1 MTNHLWT
8 VPRIR
13 PNLLRSQVPTIMNAM
28 FFKPLNAPALLI
40 AVLLITSSDIH
51 AESDSDVPGIELQT
65 CELLVPGTP
74 LSTVG
79 ECGWLEVAENPEEPD
94 GRQIRV
100 RVARIPARGRVAEPD
115 PLIFF
120 AGGPGQSAT
129 ESWPIVAGALRKV
142 NENRDILLVD
152 QRGTGQSNP
161 LKCPQIE
168 LDEAL
173 ALDWD
178 ELGRSTQQCLDSLDG
193 DPRYYTTT
201 IAMHDIDAA
210 REALGYETVNL
221 YGGSYGTRAAQVY
234 LRLYPERVRSVVLD
248 GVVPQTLALGTEH
261 AKKLDQAIYRVLAAC
276 DEDVLCGESFPDTTG
291 KLIGLIRELDQNP
304 VDVTVQHPTT
314 GEPFD
319 LTFNREVL
327 STSLRFLTYSADT
340 QAMLP
345 LLIHEAA
352 TEQRF
357 DRLAS
362 QMLIAATGLQQSI
375 SQGMEMSVMCSEDY
389 PLYPPEPEPNEYLL
403 GDIME
408 KAVGI
413 QCGIWPRGPVPDNFH
428 EPVGGDV
435 PVLLLSGE
443 LDPVTPPEYAD
454 QVAVHFTS
462 SRHLVAPGQGHIATT
477 RGCMGKI
484 VSEFVIEGS
493 ADDLETDCMSNLQP
507 TPFFISLTGPTP

>member
-1 MTNHLWT
+1 M
-8 VPRIR
+8 IF
-13 PNLLRSQVPTIMNAM
+13 M
-28 FFKPLNAPALLI
+28 FFKRLSVAALL
-40 AVLLITSSDIH
+40 SSSLFLAAPVVFAQAD
-51 AESDSDVPGIELQT
+51 EEPSGLELET
-65 CELLVPGTP
+65 CELVVPGTP
-74 LSTVG
+74 LTTIG
-79 ECGWLEVAENPEEPD
+79 ECGWMDAAENPDDPA

-100 RVARIPARGRVAEPD
+100 RVARIPARGRTTEPD
-115 PLIFF
+115 PLVFF

-129 ESWPIVAGALRKV
+129 ESWPIIAGALKKV
-142 NENRDILLVD
+142 NETRDILLVD

-178 ELGRSTQQCLDSLDG
+178 ELGRTTRECLDSLDG
-193 DPRYYTTT
+193 DPRFYTTT

-210 REALGYETVNL
+210 RAALGYETVNL

-234 LRLYPERVRSVVLD
+234 LRLFPERVRTVVLD

-261 AKKLDQAIYRVLAAC
+261 AEKLDQAIYRVLKNC
-276 DEDVLCGESFPDTTG
+276 DADALCNEAFPATAE
-291 KLIGLIRELDQNP
+291 KLATLIQELEADP
-304 VDVTVQHPTT
+304 VTVTVEHPTT
-314 GEPFD
+314 GMPFT

-345 LLIHEAA
+345 LLINEAA

-375 SQGMEMSVMCSEDY
+375 SQGMELSVMCAEDY
-389 PLYPPEPEPNEYLL
+389 PLFPQEPAANSYLM
-403 GDIME
+403 GDIMH
-408 KAVGI
+408 KSVGI
-413 QCGIWPRGPVPDNFH
+413 QCEIWPRGPVPENFH
-428 EPVGGDV
+428 EPVTGDL

-454 QVAVHFTS
+454 QVAVHFS
-462 SRHLVAPGQGHIATT
+462 NSRHLIAPGQGHIATT

-484 VSEFVIEGS
+484 VSEFIIEGS
-493 ADDLETDCMSNLQP
+493 ADDLETDCISNMQA

>member
-1 MTNHLWT
+1 M
-8 VPRIR
+8 IF
-13 PNLLRSQVPTIMNAM
+13 M
-28 FFKPLNAPALLI
+28 FFKRLSVAALL
-40 AVLLITSSDIH
+40 SSSLFLAAPVVFAQAD
-51 AESDSDVPGIELQT
+51 EEPSGLELET
-65 CELLVPGTP
+65 CELVVPGTP
-74 LSTVG
+74 LTTIG
-79 ECGWLEVAENPEEPD
+79 ECGWMDAAENPDDPA

-100 RVARIPARGRVAEPD
+100 RVARIPARGRTTEPD
-115 PLIFF
+115 PLVFF

-129 ESWPIVAGALRKV
+129 ESWPIIAGALNKV
-142 NENRDILLVD
+142 NETRDILLVD

-178 ELGRSTQQCLDSLDG
+178 ELGRTTRECLDSLDG
-193 DPRYYTTT
+193 DPRFYTTT

-210 REALGYETVNL
+210 RAALGYETVNL

-234 LRLYPERVRSVVLD
+234 LRLFPERVRTVVLD

-261 AKKLDQAIYRVLAAC
+261 AEKLDQAIYRVLKNC
-276 DEDVLCGESFPDTTG
+276 DADALCSEAFPATAE
-291 KLIGLIRELDQNP
+291 KLATLIQELEADP
-304 VDVTVQHPTT
+304 VTVTVEHPTT
-314 GEPFD
+314 GKPFT

-345 LLIHEAA
+345 LLINEAA
-352 TEQRF
+352 TERRF

-375 SQGMEMSVMCSEDY
+375 SQGMELSVMCAEDY
-389 PLYPPEPEPNEYLL
+389 PLFPQEPAANSYLM
-403 GDIME
+403 GDIMH
-408 KAVGI
+408 KSVGI
-413 QCGIWPRGPVPDNFH
+413 QCEIWPQGPVPENFH
-428 EPVGGDV
+428 EPVTGDL

-454 QVAVHFTS
+454 QVAVHFS
-462 SRHLVAPGQGHIATT
+462 NSRHLIAPGQGHIATT

-484 VSEFVIEGS
+484 VSEFIIEGS
-493 ADDLETDCMSNLQP
+493 ADDLETDCISNMRA

>member
-1 MTNHLWT
+1 MSIKRISVTLLLGACLWA
-8 VPRIR
+8 
-13 PNLLRSQVPTIMNAM
+13 PTPDG
-28 FFKPLNAPALLI
+28 FALQGDEPEGLD
-40 AVLLITSSDIH
+40 L
-51 AESDSDVPGIELQT
+51 ET

-79 ECGWLEVAENPEEPD
+79 ECGWMDAAENPDDPE
-94 GRQIRV
+94 GRHIRV
-100 RVARIPARGRVAEPD
+100 RVARIPAKGRVAEPD
-115 PLIFF
+115 PLVFF
-120 AGGPGQSAT
+120 AGGPGQAAT
-129 ESWPIVAGALRKV
+129 EAWPIVAGALRKV

-161 LKCPQIE
+161 LKCPEIE

-173 ALDWD
+173 AQDWD
-178 ELGRSTQQCLDSLDG
+178 NLAETTRDCLASLDA

-210 REALGYETVNL
+210 REALGYDTVNL

-234 LRLYPERVRSVVLD
+234 LRLFPDRVRTAVLD

-261 AKKLDQAIYRVLAAC
+261 AIKLDQSIHKVLENCDIDPVCAEKFPGTAA
-276 DEDVLCGESFPDTTG
+276 
-291 KLIGLIRELDQNP
+291 KLSDLIRTVEENP
-304 VDVTVQHPTT
+304 VQITVAHPTT
-314 GEPFD
+314 GEPLEF
-319 LTFNREVL
+319 TFNRDVL
-327 STSLRFLTYSADT
+327 STSLRFLSYSADT

-352 TEQRF
+352 EEQRF

-362 QMLIAATGLQQSI
+362 QMLIATTGLQQSI
-375 SQGMEMSVMCSEDY
+375 SQGMELSVMCAEDY
-389 PLYPPEPEPNEYLL
+389 PLFPQNPQS
-403 GDIME
+403 GDTLMGDMME

-428 EPVGGDV
+428 EPVTADI

-443 LDPVTPPEYAD
+443 LDPVTPPEYGD
-454 QVAVHFTS
+454 QVAAHFPK
-462 SRHLVAPGQGHIATT
+462 SRHLTAPGQGHIATT

-484 VSEFVIEGS
+484 VSEFIIEGS
-493 ADDLETDCMSNLQP
+493 ADDLETECMADLQA
-507 TPFFISLTGPTP
+507 TPYFISLTGPTP